1 MNATG
6 VDLGQTDMPL
16 SVARSLLPPHM
27 VLGASVNS
35 VQEAKVVVGE
45 AIADYIGIGPVW
57 DTSTKKLEHGKTIV
71 GVRGVGPILDVLQ
84 GTRIKSVVIG
94 TYHKPGVSS

>member
-1 MNATG
+1 MVVREA
-6 VDLGQTDMPL
+6 
-16 SVARSLLPPHM
+16 VA
-27 VLGASVNS
+27 
-35 VQEAKVVVGE
+35 E
-45 AIADYIGIGPVW
+45 YIGIGPVW

-94 TYHKPGVSS
+94 TYHKPCVSP